1 MSSVDLPALIYSF
14 NTSSICQNMETQK
27 YIVLGFQLMKGGD
40 LFKYLCDRGPSA
52 ADASLSEVEA
62 RHVFQQVVAGVSY
75 AHNHSIVHR
84 DLKLENILY
93 VPCNEILYL

>member
-1 MSSVDLPALIYSF
+1 
-14 NTSSICQNMETQK
+14 METSK
-27 YIVLGFQLMKGGD
+27 HIVLGFQLMRGGD
-40 LFKYLCDRGPSA
+40 LFKYLCDRGPTA
-52 ADASLSEVEA
+52 ADACLSESEA

-93 VPCNEILYL
+93 VLYLRIIYL

>member
-1 MSSVDLPALIYSF
+1 
-14 NTSSICQNMETQK
+14 METQK

-93 VPCNEILYL
+93 VLCITHTSYNLLEDMSSFHF